1 MNIQLKSLRT
11 ALGAALLLACSAP
24 ALATAYTYQ
33 GQIQIQPAS
42 GPCAPVSG
50 GTFDIAIYGRDDG
63 SQPIEGYLSGDQ
75 IAHAHFSGNNLGQL
89 SLSYAGE
96 GRPGHVL
103 RLRQVG
109 AGEFVGELEAKSM
122 ISALYLCPY
131 SKAQIHFKQTGG
143 SPADF
148 ANATDQY
155 QMDER
160 AVDAYLMGVKGKY
173 KESVST
179 LQQILAAKE
188 KLYPP
193 KHPQLVAYYY
203 FLAALDQE
211 AGTYPESVGLLK
223 KGLAVCE
230 KTYGP
235 SSACSALLEY
245 QLGLALANIGDN
257 AGAET
262 AERDAFAITGR
273 ILGENSPILGLSL
286 NALSVPLIYTGRYV
300 EAETMLNRAMSLNR
314 ESTGSDN
321 GNVGV
326 SLNNLAV
333 LYRQTGQ
340 YKRAEVAL
348 RKALAIDQKALG
360 AEAPLTVINSIVLS
374 QVLRVEKQYPEA
386 EKLARAGL
394 KAGLQ
399 ILGPERPDH
408 PALQIA
414 LVGLGDILSE
424 TGRYAEAEP
433 LYQQAMANVVKYLG
447 PDHPGVAAIALSQAK
462 LLHDTGREDQAL
474 AQLKRAYAISHVS
487 DNQVISWRVPAEL
500 MRLYASGKLAN
511 RTLAIFY
518 GKEAVNDL
526 QRIRGNLAGSTE
538 LQSAFVSADEV
549 GSIYRMLANLLIA
562 DGRLSEA
569 QQVLA
574 MVKEQELYDFSAH
587 TTTADAP
594 KTVASLNSSETRLDE
609 LANREVTL
617 GKELG
622 ALQDKFAKQRERFS
636 AADRARLKELHKSMD
651 TAQSSFDARV
661 AEVAKSSSDPEA
673 QKRRQHEMVNFS
685 TDFEASLKELGHNA
699 VVAQYFI
706 ENDKVVILLT
716 TPDAVVARE
725 STIKRSDLNALIL
738 GYRKTL
744 SSPTLDP
751 LPQAQALYKV
761 LIDPIAGDLQQA
773 GAKTLMLSLDD
784 TLRYLP
790 FAALYDGQKYLVET
804 LSIVLVTDAVRD
816 KLGKQPNANWSVY
829 GLGITKGGRGY
840 DALPYAGVE
849 LNGIAGQK
857 GILDGKVLLDGAF
870 TESSLRDGLDQSYP
884 IIHIASHFQ
893 FTPGSMED
901 SFLLL
906 GDGSQMTLAQIK
918 TKLNFK
924 NVELLTLSACETALG
939 DDSTE
944 HHGTE
949 IEGLGAIAQ
958 QAGAKAVLAT
968 LWPVAD
974 ASTATLMRS
983 LYQAHKVNHLDKAD
997 SLRQAQLALI
1007 HGIDTPAPAGD
1018 KAQRGLARQA
1028 KGPAAPVT
1036 FKADPKAP
1044 YAHPFYW
1051 APFILM
1057 GSWL

>member
-1 MNIQLKSLRT
+1 VNIQSTILR
-11 ALGAALLLACSAP
+11 AAPGLALLLACSAP
-24 ALATAYTYQ
+24 VSATGYTYQ
-33 GQIQIQPAS
+33 GQMQIQAAS

-50 GTFDIAIYGRDDG
+50 GTFDISIYGRDDG
-63 SQPIEGYLSGDQ
+63 PQHYEGYLSGEQ
-75 IAHAHFSGNNLGQL
+75 IAPAHFIGNNLGQL
-89 SLSYAGE
+89 ALSYAGE
-96 GRPGHVL
+96 DRPGHVL

-109 AGEFVGELEAKSM
+109 PGEFVGELEAKSM
-122 ISALYLCPY
+122 VAALYLCPY
-131 SKAQIHFKQTGG
+131 SKAQIHFKLTGG

-160 AVDAYLMGVKGKY
+160 AVDAYLRGLKGKY
-173 KESVST
+173 KESVAT

-188 KLYPP
+188 KLFPP
-193 KHPQLVAYYY
+193 RHPQLLGYYY

-223 KGLAVCE
+223 KGLAACE

-235 SSACSALLEY
+235 SSACTALLEY

-257 AGAET
+257 ASAET
-262 AERDAFAITGR
+262 AERDSFDITGK

-286 NALSVPLIYTGRYV
+286 NALSVPLIYTGRYA
-300 EAETMLNRAMSLNR
+300 EAETTLNRAMILNR
-314 ESTGSDN
+314 QSTGSDN

-340 YKRAEVAL
+340 YHRAEVAL

-360 AEAPLTVINSIVLS
+360 AEAPLTVVNSIVLS

-386 EKLARAGL
+386 EQLARAGL

-399 ILGPERPDH
+399 ILGAERPDH

-414 LVGLGDILSE
+414 LVGLGDVLSE

-433 LYQQAMANVVKYLG
+433 LYQQAMANVVKFLG
-447 PDHPGVAAIALSQAK
+447 PDHPSVAVIALSQAR

-474 AQLKRAYAISHVS
+474 VLLKRAYAISHVS
-487 DNQVISWRVPAEL
+487 DNQIISWRVPAAL
-500 MRLYASGKLAN
+500 MRLYATGKLAN

-526 QRIRGNLAGSTE
+526 QRIRGNLSGSTE

-549 GSIYRMLANLLIA
+549 GSIYRLLANLLIA
-562 DGRLSEA
+562 DSRLSEA

-594 KTVASLNSSETRLDE
+594 KTVASLNTSETRLDE

-622 ALQDKFAKQRERFS
+622 ALQDKFARERDRFS
-636 AADRARLKELHKSMD
+636 AADRARLKDLHKAMD
-651 TAQSSFDARV
+651 TAQSTFDARV

-685 TDFEASLKELGHNA
+685 TDFEASLKELGHGA

-725 STIKRSDLNALIL
+725 SPIKRADLNALIL

-744 SSPTLDP
+744 SSPSQDP

-761 LIDPIAGDLQQA
+761 LIGPIAGDLQQA
-773 GAKTLMLSLDD
+773 GAQTLMLSLDD

-790 FAALYDGQKYLVET
+790 FAALHDGQKYLVES
-804 LSIVLVTDAVRD
+804 LSIVIVTDAVRD
-816 KLGKQPNANWSVY
+816 KLGKHPNSNWSVY
-829 GLGITKGGRGY
+829 GLGITKAGRGY

-857 GILDGKVLLDGAF
+857 GILTGKVLLDGAF
-870 TESSLRDGLDQSYP
+870 TETSLRDGLDQSYP

-893 FTPGSMED
+893 FTPGSMDD

-906 GDGSQMTLAQIK
+906 GDGSQMTLGQIK

-944 HHGTE
+944 HHGAE
-949 IEGLGAIAQ
+949 VEGLGAIAQ

-974 ASTATLMRS
+974 ASTATLMRA
-983 LYQAHKVNHLDKAD
+983 LYQAHKVDHLDKAD
-997 SLRQAQLALI
+997 ALRQAQLALI
-1007 HGIDTPAPAGD
+1007 HGTDTPAPAGD

-1028 KGPAAPVT
+1028 HGPSTPAT
-1036 FKADPKAP
+1036 FKVDPKAP